1 MNSTSLGLDQL
12 FGHWGQVRA
21 HLLATI
27 AKFEEADLHY
37 RPFADAM
44 SAGQIMT
51 HIADAE
57 EGWFRYVITGERNE
71 WPTEYT
77 LQNYPSK
84 EVIGQLLDQV
94 HGRTESFLATLE
106 LADLERQVQVPWGDD
121 TFTLGWIIWHVLE
134 HEIHHR
140 GELSLILGL
149 LGREGL
155 AVF

>member
-1 MNSTSLGLDQL
+1 MSNESIGLDQL
-12 FGHWGQVRA
+12 FAHWAQVRA
-21 HLLATI
+21 HLLDAI
-27 AKFEEADLHY
+27 DNFEDADLHY
-37 RPFADAM
+37 RPFAKAM

-57 EGWFRYVITGERNE
+57 EGWFRYVITGERSD
-71 WPTEYT
+71 WPADYT

-84 EVIGQLLDQV
+84 EAIKQLLDQV
-94 HGRTESFLATLE
+94 HGRTETFLATLE
-106 LADLERQVQVPWGDD
+106 LADLERRVQAPWDD
-121 TFTLGWIIWHVLE
+121 ATFTLGWIILHVLE